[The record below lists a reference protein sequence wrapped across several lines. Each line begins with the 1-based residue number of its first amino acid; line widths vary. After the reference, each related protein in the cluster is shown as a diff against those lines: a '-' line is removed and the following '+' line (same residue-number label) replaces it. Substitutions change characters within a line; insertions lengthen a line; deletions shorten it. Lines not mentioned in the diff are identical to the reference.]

1 MSRQASTALK
11 RKRGEEHDS
20 LDSPTRGSST
30 DNSVTALVSTIP
42 GGATQ
47 TLIERK
53 GLAKAEFA
61 EASVLASCR
70 AAAVHSPAAARSV
83 LARHRTSIDP
93 ELIKI
98 LEIVG
103 GYEKE
108 VSTASRETSNP
119 HHCTLP

>member
-1 MSRQASTALK
+1 MSRQPSTASK
-11 RKRGEEHDS
+11 RKRSEEHDP

-30 DNSVTALVSTIP
+30 DGSVAALLSTTP

-47 TLIERK
+47 PLIERK
-53 GLAKAEFA
+53 GLANAEFA

-83 LARHRTSIDP
+83 LARHRASLDP
-93 ELIKI
+93 ELTEI

-108 VSTASRETSNP
+108 VSTAPDETSSP
-119 HHCTLP
+119 HHCSLP